1 MRPASAHSLTPKAE
15 EVFVKIGINLPATRP
30 DVTPELLRDLAREA
44 DELGFSKL
52 LLGEHVVLFDRVVD
66 RYQTTDDGKPWFP
79 ADSPLPDP
87 LVLHAYLAA
96 ATERIRLGTGVVIL
110 PQRNPVY
117 TAKHVATLDWVSRG
131 RVDLGIGIGWSSQ
144 EFRACAVPWEER
156 AARSDEYVEV
166 LRALWTQERS
176 TYHGRFYALP
186 ECRQYPK
193 PLQRPHPPI
202 WIGGWADAA
211 LERAA
216 RIGDG
221 WYGFD
226 LPLDAL
232 NERLAVLRSCCARRG
247 RDPESLP
254 LSCGGYSIQPSARRE
269 LDAYAAL
276 GIGEFVFTPQAE
288 RASELRAALRALARE
303 FLGR

>member
-1 MRPASAHSLTPKAE
+1 
-15 EVFVKIGINLPATRP
+15 VKIGINLPVTRP
-30 DVTPELLRDLAREA
+30 DATPELLRDLAREA

-52 LLGEHVVLFDRVVD
+52 VLGEHVVLFERLVD
-66 RYQTTDDGKPWFP
+66 RYQTTDDGEPWFP
-79 ADSPLPDP
+79 ADSSLPDP

-96 ATERIRLGTGVVIL
+96 ATERIRLATGVLLL

-117 TAKHVATLDWVSRG
+117 TAKHVATLDWLSHG
-131 RVDLGIGIGWSSQ
+131 RVDLGVGIGWSRQ
-144 EFRACAVPWEER
+144 EMEACGVAWTER
-156 AARSDEYVEV
+156 AARAEEYVEI

-176 TYHGRFYALP
+176 AYPGRYYQLP

-211 LERAA
+211 LDRSA
-216 RIGDG
+216 RIADG

-226 LPLDAL
+226 LPLDSL
-232 NERLAVLRSCCARRG
+232 RERLARLRECCERRG
-247 RDPESLP
+247 RDPKSLP
-254 LSCGGYSIQPSARRE
+254 LSIGGHVIQPKSRAE
-269 LDAYAAL
+269 LDAYASL

-288 RASELRAALRALARE
+288 RAGELRPALRALARE
-303 FLGR
+303 FLAR